1 MKYILSFL
9 TLFINVVFVFAQTP
23 YFYNSDGTHG
33 ALNDKNWDVITLKL
47 NEEFTT
53 ESNTKMK
60 WNYWGFNCD
69 RPSNSQQFYLT
80 DWVGYDNYQ
89 NNAPYNFANNH
100 NHTYQT
106 NPLTTVTLTSRKE
119 NPPLNTWRF
128 DANYNR
134 VPYTYKISTGLIV
147 SKKAYKYGFFEAR
160 FKVNR
165 PAGILSKGLGQCF
178 WLFAMYN
185 NDQKPSQV
193 PNLPNRITDYSEID
207 IAENDPYRGLM
218 TTNRWYKMLNSPP
231 NSINEGE
238 RQTDD
243 CNYSGGLYS
252 QISHNDAFINQTEW
266 HTYSLEWT
274 PTEMNTYYDN
284 KLVKHMDKYASNLDA
299 MNIILDIEGSL
310 TLDGF
315 QQRFCEIINE
325 NNLPFDFEIDFV
337 KVYQMNT
344 ETCNTPFVYTNYDF
358 SASGYTYG
366 LKSSIKLGL
375 NNSNTASVKVD
386 NGQKISL
393 RAVTEIL
400 LEDGFEVDDTNGTEF
415 FVTVNGSCAYSY

>member
-1 MKYILSFL
+1 MKYILSYL
-9 TLFINVVFVFAQTP
+9 ILFFNVVFVFAQTP

-106 NPLTTVTLTSRKE
+106 NPLTTITLTSRKE

-147 SKKAYKYGFFEAR
+147 SKKAYKYGYFEAR

-165 PAGILSKGLGQCF
+165 PSGLQSKGLGHAF
-178 WLFAMYN
+178 WLNADYKSGTRGFTRQSY
-185 NDQKPSQV
+185 
-193 PNLPNRITDYSEID
+193 YSEID
-207 IAENDPYRGLM
+207 IAEMDAKGGKM
-218 TTNRWYKMLNSPP
+218 TSNFWYSKYYALP
-231 NSINEGE
+231 EDFE
-238 RQTDD
+238 RDRNVDD
-243 CNYSGGLYS
+243 CYYFNGN
-252 QISHNDAFINQTEW
+252 ITNFSHSDAIVNQTEW

-274 PTEMNTYYDN
+274 PTEINTYLDN
-284 KLVKHMDKYASNLDA
+284 KLVKHMERPANLLDP
-299 MNIILDIEGSL
+299 MSIILDIEGAK
-310 TLDGF
+310 TDQGF
-315 QQRFCEIINE
+315 QYRFCDYIDRINT
-325 NNLPFDFEIDFV
+325 NLPFNYEIDFV
-337 KVYQMNT
+337 KVYKMKT
-344 ETCNTPFVYTNYDF
+344 EDCNSPFEYSNYNFATN
-358 SASGYTYG
+358 GYSYG
-366 LKSSIKLGL
+366 LKRKIRLGETNLSS
-375 NNSNTASVKVD
+375 ASVKV
-386 NGQKISL
+386 NLGQQISL
-393 RAVTEIL
+393 RAVTEIS
-400 LEDGFEVDDTNGTEF
+400 LEDGFEVDDILGTEF
-415 FVTVNGSCAYSY
+415 FATVNGECSN

>member
-1 MKYILSFL
+1 MIINFDFL
-9 TLFINVVFVFAQTP
+9 NAQTP
-23 YFYNSDGTHG
+23 YFFNSDGTHG
-33 ALNDKNWDVITLKL
+33 ALNDKNWDVINLKFD
-47 NEEFTT
+47 EEFIT
-53 ESNTKMK
+53 ETNTKTK
-60 WNYWGFNCD
+60 WNYWLFNCD
-69 RPSNSQQFYLT
+69 RPPVSQQFYLT
-80 DWVGYDNYQ
+80 DWVGFDNYQ
-89 NNAPYNFANNH
+89 NNLPYNFTNNH

-106 NPLTTVTLTSRKE
+106 SPLTSVTLTSRKE
-119 NPPLNTWRF
+119 NPLLNTWRY

-134 VPYTYKISTGLIV
+134 VPYSYSISTGLLV

-160 FKVNR
+160 FKIDR
-165 PAGILSKGLGQCF
+165 PVGFQSKGMGQCF
-178 WLFAMYN
+178 WLNAMYN
-185 NDQKPSQV
+185 NDQKPSQS
-193 PNLPNRITDYSEID
+193 PSLPNRISDYSEID

-218 TTNRWYKMLNSPP
+218 TTNRWFRALNSPEP
-231 NSINEGE
+231 PGKLDGE

-243 CNYSGGLYS
+243 CSFSGGLYS

-284 KLVKHMDKYASNLDA
+284 KLIKHMDKYASDLDA

-310 TLDGF
+310 TIDGF
-315 QQRFCEIINE
+315 QHRFCDVIDL
-325 NNLPFDFEIDFV
+325 NNLPFNFELDFV
-337 KVYQMNT
+337 KVYKLNI
-344 ETCNTPFVYTNYDF
+344 EGCNTSFIQTNYNF
-358 SASGYTYG
+358 ATMGYTHG

-375 NNSNTASVKVD
+375 NNSTTASVKVD

-415 FVTVNGSCAYSY
+415 FATVNGSCYNSY